1 MIECSP
7 LSAIGGWLMDLGLL
21 ISQLLSST
29 VDVTSVVSLDKKW
42 LFLLEL
48 LVNSSTMKFCFNKFG
63 KDTTAK

>member
-1 MIECSP
+1 VIECSP

-42 LFLLEL
+42 LFFVGVACKFVHYEILLRT
-48 LVNSSTMKFCFNKFG
+48 V
-63 KDTTAK
+63 